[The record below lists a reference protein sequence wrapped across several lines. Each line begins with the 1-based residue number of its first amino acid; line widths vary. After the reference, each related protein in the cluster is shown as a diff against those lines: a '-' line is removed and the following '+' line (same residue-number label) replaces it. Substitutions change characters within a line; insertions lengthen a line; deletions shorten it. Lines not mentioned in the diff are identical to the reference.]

1 MTVPPPNSRR
11 TFSRLQLHRDLHYQ
25 ASAILVRS
33 VCEGALSAARWATIT
48 PLFRSNDA
56 GDAEGAR
63 HQGSMRQHRR
73 QRRKGN
79 RRLIPYS

>member
-33 VCEGALSAARWATIT
+33 VCEGALSAARWAIIT

-56 GDAEGAR
+56 ATPRAPGIKAPCASTEGSDVKETA
-63 HQGSMRQHRR
+63 G
-73 QRRKGN
+73 
-79 RRLIPYS
+79 